1 MVLAGYVKQTLDG
14 LLQRYIK
21 GVNDS
26 EKSITDDFV
35 KDSHYG
41 SIETYSEIMGGMK
54 KFAYEFEEQVD
65 PNVNGDLMSTLR
77 SFVRKALRYNKN
89 PSQLYEKISD
99 IYNQEVFN
107 KGIKGDEGLVI
118 ILSKL
123 YWEALKTL
131 GEPDPMTG
139 KTYYTSREEKENAMK
154 IKDIIGKLLGK
165 ALYKYWSARHEDI
178 SEDEIMH
185 DLKNQASPF
194 YEMWEAV
201 KSKIESL
208 TPYAEVRDTMNE
220 LVMELEKNYIQF
232 IQGSILAAYAKRS
245 APEHIINVLERLVD
259 EDFLKNVF
267 NEMYNESKNYIND
280 YINQLQSAGKQQGGQ
295 QGNQPQQPSQPPA
308 GQQPAHQQQQANQPQ
323 QNNQQGQQTT

>member
-1 MVLAGYVKQTLDG
+1 MALADYVKQTLDG
-14 LLQRYIK
+14 LLQRYIN
-21 GVNDS
+21 GVNDPNN
-26 EKSITDDFV
+26 SITDDFV
-35 KDSHYG
+35 KDSLYG
-41 SIETYSEIMGGMK
+41 NRETYSEIMGGMK
-54 KFAYEFEEQVD
+54 KFAYKFEEQVD
-65 PNVNGDLMSTLR
+65 PNVNTDLMSTLK

-107 KGIKGDEGLVI
+107 KGINGDEGLVM

-131 GEPDPMTG
+131 GEPDPLTG
-139 KTYYTSREEKENAMK
+139 KTYYTSREEKENAEK

-165 ALYKYWSARHEDI
+165 ALYKYWSARGENI
-178 SEDEIMH
+178 SEDEIKD
-185 DLKNQASPF
+185 DLKEQAKGF
-194 YEMWEAV
+194 YGQWEGL

-208 TPYAEVRDTMNE
+208 TPYAEVKDTMNK
-220 LVMELEKNYIQF
+220 LAMELDKNYIQF

-245 APEHIINVLERLVD
+245 VPEHIINVLKRLVD
-259 EDFLKNVF
+259 QDFLKNTF
-267 NEMYNESKNYIND
+267 KEIYNESKNYIND
-280 YINQLQSAGKQQGGQ
+280 YINQLQSAGQQQG
-295 QGNQPQQPSQPPA
+295 QQPSQPQA

>member
-1 MVLAGYVKQTLDG
+1 MVLANYVKQTLDG
-14 LLQRYIK
+14 LLQRYIN
-21 GVNDS
+21 GVNNPNN
-26 EKSITDDFV
+26 SITDDFV

-54 KFAYEFEEQVD
+54 KFAYGFEEQVD
-65 PNVNGDLMSTLR
+65 PNVNTDLMSTLK

-107 KGIKGDEGLVI
+107 KGINGDEGLVM

-131 GEPDPMTG
+131 GEPDPLTG

-165 ALYKYWSARHEDI
+165 ALYKYWSARGENI
-178 SEDEIMH
+178 SEDEIMNEKE
-185 DLKNQASPF
+185 LAEQAKGF
-194 YEMWEAV
+194 YGQWEGL

-208 TPYAEVRDTMNE
+208 TPYAEVKDTMNK
-220 LVMELEKNYIQF
+220 LAMELDKNYIQF

-245 APEHIINVLERLVD
+245 VPEHIINVLKRLVD
-259 EDFLKNVF
+259 QDFLKNTF
-267 NEMYNESKNYIND
+267 KEIYNESKNYIND
-280 YINQLQSAGKQQGGQ
+280 YINQLQSAGKQQG
-295 QGNQPQQPSQPPA
+295 QQPSQPPA
-308 GQQPAHQQQQANQPQ
+308 SQQPAPQQQQANQPQ

>member
-1 MVLAGYVKQTLDG
+1 VLANYVKQTLDG
-14 LLQRYIK
+14 LLQRYIN
-21 GVNDS
+21 GVNNPNN
-26 EKSITDDFV
+26 SITDDFV

-54 KFAYEFEEQVD
+54 KFAYGFEEQVD
-65 PNVNGDLMSTLR
+65 PNVNTDLMSTLK

-107 KGIKGDEGLVI
+107 KGINGDEGLVM

-131 GEPDPMTG
+131 GEPDPLTG

-165 ALYKYWSARHEDI
+165 ALYKYWSARGENI
-178 SEDEIMH
+178 SEDEIMNEKE
-185 DLKNQASPF
+185 LAEQAKGF
-194 YEMWEAV
+194 YGQWEGL

-208 TPYAEVRDTMNE
+208 TPYAEVKDTMNK
-220 LVMELEKNYIQF
+220 LAMELDKNYIQF

-245 APEHIINVLERLVD
+245 VPEHIINVLKRLVD
-259 EDFLKNVF
+259 QDFLKNTF
-267 NEMYNESKNYIND
+267 KEIYNESKNYIND
-280 YINQLQSAGKQQGGQ
+280 YINQLQSAGKQQG
-295 QGNQPQQPSQPPA
+295 QQPSQPPA
-308 GQQPAHQQQQANQPQ
+308 SQQPAPQQQQANQPQ

>member
-1 MVLAGYVKQTLDG
+1 MVLANYVKQTLDG
-14 LLQRYIK
+14 LLQRYIN
-21 GVNDS
+21 GVNNPNN
-26 EKSITDDFV
+26 SITDDFV

-54 KFAYEFEEQVD
+54 KFAYGFEEQVD
-65 PNVNGDLMSTLR
+65 PNVNTDLMSTLK

-107 KGIKGDEGLVI
+107 KGINGDEGLVM

-131 GEPDPMTG
+131 GEPDPLTG

-165 ALYKYWSARHEDI
+165 ALYKYWSARGENI
-178 SEDEIMH
+178 SEDEIMNEKE
-185 DLKNQASPF
+185 LAEQAKGF
-194 YEMWEAV
+194 YGQWEGL

-208 TPYAEVRDTMNE
+208 TPYDEVKDTMNK
-220 LVMELEKNYIQF
+220 LAMELDKNYIQF

-245 APEHIINVLERLVD
+245 VPEHIINVLKRLVD
-259 EDFLKNVF
+259 QDFLKNTF
-267 NEMYNESKNYIND
+267 KEIYNESKNYIND
-280 YINQLQSAGKQQGGQ
+280 YINQLQSAGKQQG
-295 QGNQPQQPSQPPA
+295 QQPSQPPA
-308 GQQPAHQQQQANQPQ
+308 SQQPAPQQQQANQPQ

>member
-1 MVLAGYVKQTLDG
+1 MVLANYVKQTLDG
-14 LLQRYIK
+14 LLQRYIN
-21 GVNDS
+21 GVNNPNN
-26 EKSITDDFV
+26 SITDDFV

-54 KFAYEFEEQVD
+54 KFAYGFEEQVD
-65 PNVNGDLMSTLR
+65 PNVNTDLMSTLK

-107 KGIKGDEGLVI
+107 KGINGDEGLVM

-131 GEPDPMTG
+131 GEPDPLTG

-165 ALYKYWSARHEDI
+165 ALYKYWSARGENI
-178 SEDEIMH
+178 SEDEIMNEKE
-185 DLKNQASPF
+185 LAEQAKGF
-194 YEMWEAV
+194 YGQWEGL

-208 TPYAEVRDTMNE
+208 TPYDEVKDTMNK
-220 LVMELEKNYIQF
+220 LAMELDKNYIQF

-245 APEHIINVLERLVD
+245 VPEHIINVLKRLVD
-259 EDFLKNVF
+259 QDFLKNTF
-267 NEMYNESKNYIND
+267 KEIYNESKNYIND
-280 YINQLQSAGKQQGGQ
+280 YINQLQSAGKQQG
-295 QGNQPQQPSQPPA
+295 QQPSQPPA
-308 GQQPAHQQQQANQPQ
+308 GQQPAPQQQQANQSQQSQ
-323 QNNQQGQQTT
+323 QNNP

>member
-1 MVLAGYVKQTLDG
+1 MALADYVKQTLDG

-21 GVNDS
+21 GVNDPNN
-26 EKSITDDFV
+26 SITDDFV

-54 KFAYEFEEQVD
+54 KFAYGFEEQVD
-65 PNVNGDLMSTLR
+65 PNVNTDLMSTLK
-77 SFVRKALRYNKN
+77 SFVRKSLRYNKN

-107 KGIKGDEGLVI
+107 KGINGDEGLVM
-118 ILSKL
+118 ILSKI

-131 GEPDPMTG
+131 GEPDPLTG
-139 KTYYTSREEKENAMK
+139 KTYYTSREEKENAEK

-165 ALYKYWSARHEDI
+165 ALYKYWSARGENI
-178 SEDEIMH
+178 SEDEIMN
-185 DLKNQASPF
+185 DLKEQARGF
-194 YEMWEAV
+194 YGQWEGL

-208 TPYAEVRDTMNE
+208 TPYAEVEDTMNK
-220 LVMELEKNYIQF
+220 LAMELDKNYIQF

-245 APEHIINVLERLVD
+245 VPEHIINVLKRLVD
-259 EDFLKNVF
+259 QDFLKNVY

-308 GQQPAHQQQQANQPQ
+308 GQQPAHQQQQANQLQ

>member
-1 MVLAGYVKQTLDG
+1 MVLANYVKQTLDG
-14 LLQRYIK
+14 LLQRYIN
-21 GVNDS
+21 GVNNPNN
-26 EKSITDDFV
+26 SITDDFV

-54 KFAYEFEEQVD
+54 KFAYGFEEQVD
-65 PNVNGDLMSTLR
+65 PNVNTDLMSTLK

-107 KGIKGDEGLVI
+107 KGINGDEGLVM

-131 GEPDPMTG
+131 GEPDPLTG

-165 ALYKYWSARHEDI
+165 ALYKYWSARGENI
-178 SEDEIMH
+178 SEDEIMNEKE
-185 DLKNQASPF
+185 LAEQAKGF
-194 YEMWEAV
+194 YGQWEGL

-208 TPYAEVRDTMNE
+208 TPYDEVKDTMNK
-220 LVMELEKNYIQF
+220 LAMELDKNYIQF

-245 APEHIINVLERLVD
+245 VPEHIINVLKRLVD
-259 EDFLKNVF
+259 QDFLKNTF
-267 NEMYNESKNYIND
+267 KEIYNESKNYIND
-280 YINQLQSAGKQQGGQ
+280 YINQLQSAGKQQG
-295 QGNQPQQPSQPPA
+295 QQPSQPSA
-308 GQQPAHQQQQANQPQ
+308 SQQPAHQQQQANQPQ
-323 QNNQQGQQTT
+323 QNNP